1 MKIYAYFTHDS
12 AMNHAVNFSIIAVD
26 VTFRICFITHRL

>member
-1 MKIYAYFTHDS
+1 
-12 AMNHAVNFSIIAVD
+12 MNHAVNFPIMAVD